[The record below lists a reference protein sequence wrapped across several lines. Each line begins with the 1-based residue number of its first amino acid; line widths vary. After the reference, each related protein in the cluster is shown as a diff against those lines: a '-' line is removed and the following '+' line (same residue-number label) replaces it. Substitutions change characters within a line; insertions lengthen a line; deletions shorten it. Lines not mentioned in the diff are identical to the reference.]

1 MCYNMLLACSNTAC
15 QTVFFFLLL
24 FLFMRPKYLVLQAS
38 STMHKF
44 LTWTFR
50 VLVCLC
56 DVGHLTKAQCWFS
69 YSSVLYPSYML
80 FPIKLILLEVLF
92 MPLSQFAVYIL
103 LVHLEFCVVSSSNDV
118 RNPRTVLKL
127 LKLVVGFF
135 CERAFC
141 VYNWDKF
148 LENWHR
154 QFLSHI

>member
-1 MCYNMLLACSNTAC
+1 
-15 QTVFFFLLL
+15 
-24 FLFMRPKYLVLQAS
+24 
-38 STMHKF
+38 
-44 LTWTFR
+44 
-50 VLVCLC
+50 
-56 DVGHLTKAQCWFS
+56 
-69 YSSVLYPSYML
+69 ML

-141 VYNWDKF
+141 VYN
-148 LENWHR
+148 
-154 QFLSHI
+154 